1 MEIQSVSTALLFC
14 VRKLYTWCFLLI
26 YFYCILVIKP
36 LWAVLYTSE
45 QVCWPDG
52 CSYKWGE
59 MSEALLRT
67 WAVRRTG
74 PALHCQHRSQ
84 HTRAEHI
91 LLCWHKGDSHR
102 NRDEPSGDCQWKEKR
117 LLGIAL
123 PELSGCA
130 PEICSRAKTPP
141 KYFLCF
147 LPGWCTSHRFCYK
160 HYTKEFKASF
170 EWDLSKPPL
179 LAGFQNHNLA
189 MLHLTLITSTI
200 SSAW

>member
-1 MEIQSVSTALLFC
+1 M
-14 VRKLYTWCFLLI
+14 
-26 YFYCILVIKP
+26 
-36 LWAVLYTSE
+36 LYTSE
-45 QVCWPDG
+45 QVRWPDG
-52 CSYKWGE
+52 CSNKWGE
-59 MSEALLRT
+59 MSETLSRT

-74 PALHCQHRSQ
+74 PALCCQHWLQRA
-84 HTRAEHI
+84 RAEHT

-102 NRDEPSGDCQWKEKR
+102 DRDDPSGDCQWKEKR

-130 PEICSRAKTPP
+130 PEICSRAKTSP

-147 LPGWCTSHRFCYK
+147 LPGWCTSHCFCYK